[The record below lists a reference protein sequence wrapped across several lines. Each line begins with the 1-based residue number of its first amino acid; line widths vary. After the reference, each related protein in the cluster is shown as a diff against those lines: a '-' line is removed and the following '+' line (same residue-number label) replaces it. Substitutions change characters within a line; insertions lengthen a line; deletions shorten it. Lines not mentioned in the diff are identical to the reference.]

1 VKLKAVQILS
11 KAIIKMS
18 IRKERQARSS
28 ELKMTDFFS
37 PVWEVFMKK
46 ERKPDETQILKFIL
60 NGKRF
65 NLQINF

>member
-28 ELKMTDFFS
+28 ELKMTDFFFS
-37 PVWEVFMKK
+37 CLGGFYE
-46 ERKPDETQILKFIL
+46 ERKKT
-60 NGKRF
+60 
-65 NLQINF
+65 